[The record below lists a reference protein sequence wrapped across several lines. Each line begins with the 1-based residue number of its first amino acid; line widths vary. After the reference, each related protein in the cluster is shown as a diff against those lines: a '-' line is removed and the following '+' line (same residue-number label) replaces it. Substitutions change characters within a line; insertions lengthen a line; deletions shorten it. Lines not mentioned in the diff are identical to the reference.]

1 MTNLYNIKSLT
12 LAGKKIDSVKTSEID
27 LAGQTEYKSTE
38 LVTMK
43 AIEKFL
49 KKSNTQKVEFI
60 DMIQNAC
67 WYYDSTEPGVYND
80 VYTELYYGFKV
91 SVHDDRATIASGSST
106 NLKSTVAF
114 IPKFVVDIA
123 TEKVVAIMYIGGVN
137 INFLGEETKL
147 VVSDDIDLQTTDNNI
162 IIPSKTFTEVQCYG
176 VNAVVKS
183 GDDTMIELSTV
194 NNQTQTTEVYS
205 MKTEETIAGHYADFM
220 SFEYSVNHVPA
231 GTLRIIISTDTT
243 IHGLALEEVSISRY
257 NFADELS
264 AQKRI
269 TFDKPV
275 KVNTSEGV
283 TAESS
288 DNKIWTFRK

>member
-12 LAGKKIDSVKTSEID
+12 LAGKKVDSVKTSEID

-43 AIEKFL
+43 AIEKFV
-49 KKSNTQKVEFI
+49 KRSNTQKVELI

-67 WYYDSTEPGVYND
+67 WYYDSTEPGVYNGI
-80 VYTELYYGFKV
+80 YTELYYGFKL
-91 SVHDDRATIASGSST
+91 SVHDDRATIASSSSA
-106 NLKSTVAF
+106 NLKSKVAF

-123 TEKVVAIMYIGGVN
+123 TDKVVAVMYIGGAY
-137 INFLGEETKL
+137 ISFLGEETKL
-147 VVSDDIDLQTTDNNI
+147 VVSDDVVLQTTDNNI
-162 IIPSKTFTEVQCYG
+162 IISSKTFTEVQCYG

-183 GDDTMIELSTV
+183 GDDTIIELSMV
-194 NNQTQTTEVYS
+194 NNQTQTTESYS

-231 GTLRIIISTDTT
+231 GTLRMIISTDTT

-264 AQKRI
+264 TQKRI

-275 KVNTSEGV
+275 KVNASGGI

-288 DNKIWTFRK
+288 DNQIWTFRR

>member
-27 LAGQTEYKSTE
+27 LGGQTEYKSTE

-67 WYYDSTEPGVYND
+67 WYYDSTEPGAYGN
-80 VYTELYYGFKV
+80 VYTELYYGFKL
-91 SVHDDRATIASGSST
+91 SVHSDRATIASGSST

-123 TEKVVAIMYIGGVN
+123 TEKVSAIMYIGGVN

-147 VVSDDIDLQTTDNNI
+147 VVSDDIVLQTTDNSI

-183 GDDTMIELSTV
+183 GDDTVIELSAV
-194 NNQTQTTEVYS
+194 NNQTQTTELYS

-231 GTLRIIISTDTT
+231 GTLRIIISTNTT

-257 NFADELS
+257 NFSDELS
-264 AQKRI
+264 AQKTI

-275 KVNTSEGV
+275 KVNTSGNI

-288 DNKIWTFRK
+288 DNQVWTFRK